1 VNGALRIALLT
12 YRGNPRC
19 GGQGVYVR
27 HLSRE
32 LVELGHHV
40 EVFSG
45 PPYPELDPR
54 VRLTK
59 VPGLDLFAE
68 PNPFRRPEL
77 RELRRLPDWVEYLG
91 MRRGGFPEPLAFSL
105 RAAWRLFRRHGEF
118 DVVHDNQGLGYGL
131 LASRI
136 PTLATVHHPIA
147 IDRDLSLAAGNAG
160 VHRWYGF
167 LGMQHRVARRLRAVV
182 TVSDASRVAVAE
194 HMGVT
199 TEVVPLSADT
209 RVFRPRDEIAKVPGR
224 IVTTASA
231 DEPLKGLAHLL
242 TALPKLGPV
251 ELVVVGKLKPEGET
265 AKLIAGLTVNLETP
279 VRFVSGIADEE
290 LAELIA
296 GAEIACVP
304 SLFEGFSL
312 PAIEAMA
319 CGTPLVVT
327 SGGALPEVVGD
338 AAIVVPPG
346 DPDALATALNRLLGD
361 PGLRERLAAAGIARA
376 ATMSWRRTAEETVG
390 HYRRLL
396 GQEQGALVC

>member
-1 VNGALRIALLT
+1 MNGALRIALLT

-45 PPYPELDPR
+45 PPYPELDPG
-54 VRLTK
+54 VRLTE

-68 PNPFRRPEL
+68 PNPFRRPDF
-77 RELRRLPDWVEYLG
+77 RELRRLPDWVEYLV

-105 RAAWRLFRRHGEF
+105 RAAWRLFRRRGEF

-160 VHRWYGF
+160 VQRWYGF

-199 TEVVPLSADT
+199 AEVVSLSADT
-209 RVFRPRDEIAKVPGR
+209 RVFRSRNEIAKVPGR

-251 ELVVVGKLKPEGET
+251 ELVVVGKLKAGGET
-265 AKLIAGLTVNLETP
+265 AKLIARLEAP

-346 DPDALATALNRLLGD
+346 DPDALATALNRLLDD
-361 PGLRERLAAAGIARA
+361 PGLRKRLAVAGIARA

-396 GQEQGALVC
+396 GQEQGAFVC

>member
-1 VNGALRIALLT
+1 VSGALRIALLT

-45 PPYPELDPR
+45 QPYPELDPR

-68 PNPFRRPEL
+68 PNPFRRPAL
-77 RELRRLPDWVEYLG
+77 KELRRLPDWVEYLG

-105 RAAWRLFRRHGEF
+105 RTAWRLFRRRGEF

-131 LASRI
+131 LASRV
-136 PTLATVHHPIA
+136 PTLATIHHPIA
-147 IDRDLSLAAGNAG
+147 VDRDLSRAAGNAG
-160 VHRWYGF
+160 VSRWYGF
-167 LGMQHRVARRLRAVV
+167 LGMQHRVARRLRTVV
-182 TVSDASRVAVAE
+182 TVSDASRTAITA

-199 TEVVPLSADT
+199 AEVVPLSADT
-209 RVFRPRDEIAKVPGR
+209 RVFRPRPEIAKVPGR

-242 TALPKLGPV
+242 AAVPKLGPV
-251 ELVVVGKLKPEGET
+251 ELVVVGRLKPEGRT
-265 AKLIAGLTVNLETP
+265 AKLIADLETP
-279 VRFVSGIADEE
+279 VRFVSGISDDE

-296 GAEIACVP
+296 SAEIACVP

-312 PAIEAMA
+312 PAAEAMA
-319 CGTPLVVT
+319 SGTPLVVT

-346 DPDALATALNRLLGD
+346 DPDALATALLRLLGD
-361 PGLRERLAAAGIARA
+361 PGLRDELAAKGIARA